1 MTNVFFTLLIL
12 KCFLI
17 NCIHFIHFVLVP
29 CVYLLNGGGQD
40 RGRPVGAGK
49 AYGWGQA
56 QQCSMFYIT
65 PCVQHSWAVMFSVTQ
80 EELFP
85 MAMDETLGS
94 CVDIILSVV
103 HF

>member
-1 MTNVFFTLLIL
+1 MGV
-12 KCFLI
+12 
-17 NCIHFIHFVLVP
+17 
-29 CVYLLNGGGQD
+29 D
-40 RGRPVGAGK
+40 RERPVGAGK